1 MADTTDI
8 TSGDIATASKEAS
21 AEASP
26 APASQ
31 KPTATADASPT
42 ASPAAS
48 EPTKDAYGPI
58 PWERHELILNNTRR
72 EYDGKLGKLSW
83 AERLDRSKVERA
95 LQLADLYEQRPDALA
110 EQLAARTKKA
120 AMPGAD
126 ARDERGEAFY
136 SPQQAAALARYEV
149 QQAIADLRNEWGE
162 RLAPIET
169 EHAQTQ
175 RHAALVQ
182 EIQAVSTLPGYLDHL
197 DAMTAFVADM
207 NQRRANGEPIP
218 VFTAEQVYNRVVP
231 QKLAT
236 ARDALIADEKKKWLD
251 ELENTSAAARADINP
266 NRIPAGTHAAKP
278 KEITSAL
285 IAEEFDRARKRA

>member
-110 EQLAARTKKA
+110 EQLAARV
-120 AMPGAD
+120 D
-126 ARDERGEAFY
+126 
-136 SPQQAAALARYEV
+136 V
-149 QQAIADLRNEWGE
+149 DL
-162 RLAPIET
+162 
-169 EHAQTQ
+169 H
-175 RHAALVQ
+175 
-182 EIQAVSTLPGYLDHL
+182 QAVRL
-197 DAMTAFVADM
+197 VATGCPAE
-207 NQRRANGEPIP
+207 RAAQI
-218 VFTAEQVYNRVVP
+218 
-231 QKLAT
+231 L
-236 ARDALIADEKKKWLD
+236 L
-251 ELENTSAAARADINP
+251 
-266 NRIPAGTHAAKP
+266 
-278 KEITSAL
+278 
-285 IAEEFDRARKRA
+285 